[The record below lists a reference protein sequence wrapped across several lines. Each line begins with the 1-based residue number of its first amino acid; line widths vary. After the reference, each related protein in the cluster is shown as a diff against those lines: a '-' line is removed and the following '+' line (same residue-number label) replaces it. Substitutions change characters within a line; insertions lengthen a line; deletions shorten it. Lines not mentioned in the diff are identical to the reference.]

1 MTPLSSIPDLICINC
16 RFQLPKRQELQL
28 KEDLAQLWKQPNKGI
43 ANCFLAGWIERA
55 LSANIPLITTFA
67 RTLSR
72 YRRGILAYYDYH
84 ITTGPLEGI
93 NNKIKTLKRQVYG
106 YRDIDFFKLKIL
118 ALHEAKYALV
128 G

>member
-1 MTPLSSIPDLICINC
+1 M
-16 RFQLPKRQELQL
+16 
-28 KEDLAQLWKQPNKGI
+28 
-43 ANCFLAGWIERA
+43 
-55 LSANIPLITTFA
+55 A
-67 RTLSR
+67 RILSR
-72 YRRGILAYYDYH
+72 YRRGILAYYDYR

-118 ALHEAKYALV
+118 ALHEAEYALV